1 MDDKVVFSLE
11 QLAYLKKLFPSTIL
25 GPSTPEAV
33 IRQYFGQ
40 QSVIAAVESRVYRG
54 NLRHE

>member
-1 MDDKVVFSLE
+1 MEDKVLFTMQQVE
-11 QLAYLKKLFPSTIL
+11 YLKKLFPVTVL

-40 QSVIAAVESRVYRG
+40 QSVIAAVEARVYRG
-54 NLRHE
+54 SIRNE